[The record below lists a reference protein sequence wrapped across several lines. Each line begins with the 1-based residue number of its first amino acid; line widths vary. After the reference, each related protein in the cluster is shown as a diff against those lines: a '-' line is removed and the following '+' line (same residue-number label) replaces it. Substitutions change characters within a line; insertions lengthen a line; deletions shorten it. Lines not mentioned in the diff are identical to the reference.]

1 MNKLVYSVNTDFKK
15 DLTCFSNLNLQTDD
29 LDVTNI
35 KQMDGSNI
43 YIKQTR
49 NFKEHNI
56 VKLRKNI
63 LLNNVFIKTYI
74 FNFLLLKKGCGIFC
88 ICFKG
93 IKGNGS
99 NADDLRV

>member
-1 MNKLVYSVNTDFKK
+1 MNKLVYSVNTDFKN

-29 LDVTNI
+29 LDLTNI

-43 YIKQTR
+43 YIKQIR

-63 LLNNVFIKTYI
+63 VLNNVFIKNNVNIVSNRKIGEAYI
-74 FNFLLLKKGCGIFC
+74 YFNNCVISKKY
-88 ICFKG
+88 KLY
-93 IKGNGS
+93 N
-99 NADDLRV
+99 